1 MKIAFF
7 IFPKSLDFAKIVW
20 YCVVLTEVIK
30 MNVITYLARSLF
42 KKRTVDEVLRN
53 QRFLRKDVG
62 KTQVALR
69 CDKKVALFTSQF

>member
-1 MKIAFF
+1 
-7 IFPKSLDFAKIVW
+7 
-20 YCVVLTEVIK
+20 

-53 QRFLRKDVG
+53 QKFLRKDVG

-69 CDKKVALFTSQF
+69 CDKKTTSFTSCLRLVICSFA